1 MIFTGED
8 RRTRRKPCPNTTSY
22 TTDLCW
28 PGLESDPGRRDERP
42 ATNRLRPTTQPQL
55 HLMFFTC
62 IFLFRTSKGKM
73 YFYFKNKLDT
83 NVWEHKLYKIHME
96 HQKEVYG
103 QNANY

>member
-1 MIFTGED
+1 
-8 RRTRRKPCPNTTSY
+8 
-22 TTDLCW
+22 
-28 PGLESDPGRRDERP
+28 
-42 ATNRLRPTTQPQL
+42 
-55 HLMFFTC
+55 
-62 IFLFRTSKGKM
+62 M